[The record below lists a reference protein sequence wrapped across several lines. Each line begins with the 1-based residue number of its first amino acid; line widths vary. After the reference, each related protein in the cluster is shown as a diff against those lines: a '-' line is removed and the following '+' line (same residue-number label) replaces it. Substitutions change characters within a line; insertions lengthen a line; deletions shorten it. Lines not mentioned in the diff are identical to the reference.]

1 MNKRTQLDVINEIKV
16 EIDEQIDKTVQR
28 MCDGILDA
36 PNRDKMYQSLDW
48 VATLLSRR
56 NVLSRY
62 FQLNDVL
69 RRVGYKPD
77 PKNTTSREID
87 IYTEIQKA
95 KNEIS
100 T

>member
-1 MNKRTQLDVINEIKV
+1 MKRTQLDVINEIKV

-36 PNRDKMYQSLDW
+36 PNKDTMYQSLDW

-69 RRVGYKPD
+69 RRAGYRPD
-77 PKNTTSREID
+77 PKNIKEGEIN
-87 IYTEIQKA
+87 IY
-95 KNEIS
+95 NELQS
-100 T
+100 KSV

>member
-69 RRVGYKPD
+69 RRVGYRPD

-87 IYTEIQKA
+87 VYTEIQKA

>member
-1 MNKRTQLDVINEIKV
+1 MKKTQLDVINEIKV

-28 MCDGILDA
+28 MCDGILDE
-36 PNRDKMYQSLDW
+36 PNKDTMYQSLDW

-69 RRVGYKPD
+69 RRVGYRPD

-87 IYTEIQKA
+87 VYTEIQKA

>member
-28 MCDGILDA
+28 MCDNILDA
-36 PNRDKMYQSLDW
+36 PNRDQMYQSLDW

-69 RRVGYKPD
+69 RRVGYRQD

-87 IYTEIQKA
+87 LYTEIQKA

>member
-1 MNKRTQLDVINEIKV
+1 MKRTQLDVINEIKV

-36 PNRDKMYQSLDW
+36 PNKDTMYQSLDW

-69 RRVGYKPD
+69 RRAGYKPD
-77 PKNTTSREID
+77 PKNPKEGEIN
-87 IYTEIQKA
+87 IY
-95 KNEIS
+95 NELQS
-100 T
+100 KSV

>member
-1 MNKRTQLDVINEIKV
+1 MKKTQLDVINEIKV

-36 PNRDKMYQSLDW
+36 PNRDTMYQTLDW

-69 RRVGYKPD
+69 RRIGYRPD
-77 PKNTTSREID
+77 PKAKEGEID
-87 IYTEIQKA
+87 IYKLIEQT

>member
-1 MNKRTQLDVINEIKV
+1 MKKRTQLDVINDIKV

-36 PNRDKMYQSLDW
+36 PNKDQMYQSLDW

-69 RRVGYKPD
+69 RRVGYRPD
-77 PKNTTSREID
+77 PRRTDSHEID
-87 IYTEIQKA
+87 VYTEIQKA
-95 KNEIS
+95 QNEIS

>member
-1 MNKRTQLDVINEIKV
+1 MKKTQLDVINEIKV

-28 MCDGILDA
+28 MCDGILDE
-36 PNRDKMYQSLDW
+36 PNRDTMYQSLDW

-69 RRVGYKPD
+69 RRIGYRPD
-77 PKNTTSREID
+77 PKAGEGEID
-87 IYTEIQKA
+87 VYKLIQQT

>member
-1 MNKRTQLDVINEIKV
+1 MIKRTQLDVINEIKV

-28 MCDGILDA
+28 MCDNILDA
-36 PNRDKMYQSLDW
+36 PNRDQMYQSLDW

-62 FQLNDVL
+62 FQLNDVM
-69 RRVGYKPD
+69 RRVGYRPD

-87 IYTEIQKA
+87 VYTEIQKA